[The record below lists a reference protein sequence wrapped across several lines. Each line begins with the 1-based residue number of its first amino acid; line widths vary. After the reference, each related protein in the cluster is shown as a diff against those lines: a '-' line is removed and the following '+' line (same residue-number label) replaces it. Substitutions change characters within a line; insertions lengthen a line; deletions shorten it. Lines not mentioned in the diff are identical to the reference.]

1 MLGVHA
7 HANDGG
13 SMSDT
18 IGIRHL
24 RYFLAVAQTENFTR
38 AAERLHISQPCV
50 SQQITQLER
59 ALRAPL
65 FRRVGKRVFLT
76 EAGAT
81 FRKGSEVVIR
91 KLEDACNAVHDIA
104 GLISGRVDVGVIPAL
119 HVGWMPSV
127 LEDISRDYPGV
138 NIGVHELASSEVE
151 SELEAGRLDI
161 GFGLITHNS
170 PNLRYERLVSEPFS
184 LIVSK
189 ESEFAKRKTVE
200 LKALEGMRLALL
212 PESFDMRRAADEILR
227 HAKVH
232 PKVVFEIDNID
243 AVLSSVVRAKMPTL
257 LPAIVLRGRELSS
270 LRAIPLAGKTRKME
284 FGLMWPATSAH
295 SPGALAV
302 ATSLKAAVKT
312 AASSAGKIA

>member
-1 MLGVHA
+1 
-7 HANDGG
+7 
-13 SMSDT
+13 MSES

-50 SQQITQLER
+50 SQQITQLEK

-81 FRKGSEVVIR
+81 FRKGAEVVIR

-104 GLISGRVDVGVIPAL
+104 GLVSGRVDVGVIPAL
-119 HVGWMPSV
+119 HVGWMPAV
-127 LEDISRDYPGV
+127 LEGIARDYPGV
-138 NIGVHELASSEVE
+138 SIGVHELASSEVE

-161 GFGLITHNS
+161 GFGLMTRNS

-184 LIVSK
+184 LIVAN
-189 ESEFAKRKTVE
+189 ESEFAKRKSID

-212 PESFDMRRAADEILR
+212 PESFDMRRAADEVLR

-243 AVLSSVVRAKMPTL
+243 ALLSSVVRAKIPTL
-257 LPAIVLRGRELSS
+257 LPAIVLRGREFSS
-270 LRAIPLAGKTRKME
+270 LRAIPLSGKTRQME
-284 FGLMWPATSAH
+284 FGLLWPSGSATSPA
-295 SPGALAV
+295 ALAV
-302 ATSLKAAVKT
+302 AAALKAALKVAEHGNGKDAKRST
-312 AASSAGKIA
+312 RGRKPSAS